1 MEPDVSNSE
10 IYSSIHVNTSEVL
23 VIITP
28 VYCSISIPQPPPPSY
43 EQLNQVDP
51 STYYSSIT
59 ANNRNQEVSISK
71 LSF

>member
-1 MEPDVSNSE
+1 MQPDVSNSE

-23 VIITP
+23 VITQ
-28 VYCSISIPQPPPPSY
+28 VYCSISISQPPPPSY
-43 EQLNQVDP
+43 EQLIQVDP

-59 ANNRNQEVSISK
+59 ANNRNQEVSITK